1 MADPYSVLGVS
12 KKASEAEIKKA
23 FRALAKKYHPDK
35 HGGDEAA
42 AKKFKEISG
51 AYDILGDNDK
61 RGKFDRGEIDEQGNP
76 RGFDPRQGGGF
87 GGGGFEGNPFGF
99 GGGGGRQ
106 GPGGF
111 EYTYTGGG
119 PGGAEGFR
127 AEDIFAD
134 LFGGRGRR
142 AQPRRG
148 EDYALNVT
156 VSFEEAAR
164 GGTRRVTLPDGRN
177 VDVRIPVGI
186 RDGQQVRLKGQG
198 APGGNGGPAGD
209 ILIQVAVAAHP
220 YLTRDGRDLKM
231 DLPVSL
237 KEAVLGGKVQVP
249 TLTGPVTLTVPP
261 GSNTGSTLRLRGKGI
276 PAHGSSS
283 GGEPAGDMYVKLA
296 VTLPEKPD
304 AELTRFA
311 EGWDAEYDPRAKVK

>member
-1 MADPYSVLGVS
+1 MRDPYEVLGVS

-23 FRALAKKYHPDK
+23 FRSLAKKYHPDK

-42 AKKFKEISG
+42 GKKFKEISG
-51 AYDILGDNDK
+51 AYDLLGDKDK
-61 RGKFDRGEIDEQGNP
+61 RAKFDRGEVDEQGNP
-76 RGFDPRQGGGF
+76 RGFDPRQGGGGF
-87 GGGGFEGNPFGF
+87 GGGGFEGNPFG
-99 GGGGGRQ
+99 GGRA
-106 GPGGF
+106 GGNPGGF
-111 EYTYTGGG
+111 EYTYSG
-119 PGGAEGFR
+119 PQGGAEGFR

-164 GGTRRVTLPDGRN
+164 GGTRRVMLPDGRN
-177 VDVRIPVGI
+177 VDVSIPVGI

-198 APGGNGGPAGD
+198 GPGASGGPAGD
-209 ILIQVAVAAHP
+209 ILIQVTVASHP
-220 YLTRDGRDLKM
+220 FMTRDGRDLRM
-231 DLPVSL
+231 ELPITL
-237 KEAVLGGKVQVP
+237 QEAVLGGKVQAP

-283 GGEPAGDMYVKLA
+283 GGDPAGDMYVKLV

-304 AELTRFA
+304 AKLKTFA
-311 EGWDAEYDPRAKVK
+311 EGWDNEYDPRAKVK

>member
-1 MADPYSVLGVS
+1 MANPYDTLGVS

-23 FRALAKKYHPDK
+23 FRSLAKKYHPDK

-51 AYDILGDNDK
+51 AYDLLGDKDK
-61 RGKFDRGEIDEQGNP
+61 RAKFDRGEIDEQGNP
-76 RGFDPRQGGGF
+76 RGFDPRQGGG
-87 GGGGFEGNPFGF
+87 GFEGNPFGF
-99 GGGGGRQ
+99 GGGRAGGN
-106 GPGGF
+106 PGGF
-111 EYTYTGGG
+111 EYSYSGGG
-119 PGGAEGFR
+119 PQGAEGFR

-164 GGTRRVTLPDGRN
+164 GGTRRVMLPDGRN
-177 VDVRIPVGI
+177 VDVNIPVGI
-186 RDGQQVRLKGQG
+186 RDGQQVRLRGQG
-198 APGGNGGPAGD
+198 GPGGNGGPAGD

-220 YLTRDGRDLKM
+220 FMTRDGRDLKM
-231 DLPVSL
+231 ELPITL
-237 KEAVLGGKVQVP
+237 QEAVLGGKVQAP

-276 PAHGSSS
+276 PAHGSSG
-283 GGEPAGDMYVKLA
+283 GGEPAGDMYVKLV

-304 AELTRFA
+304 AKLKTFA
-311 EGWDAEYDPRAKVK
+311 EGWDVAYDPRAKVK

>member
-12 KKASEAEIKKA
+12 KTASEAEIKKA
-23 FRALAKKYHPDK
+23 FRTLAKKYHPDK

-42 AKKFKEISG
+42 VKKFKEVSG
-51 AYDILGDNDK
+51 AYDILGDKEK
-61 RGKFDRGEIDEQGNP
+61 RAKFDRGEIDEHGNP

-87 GGGGFEGNPFGF
+87 EGNPFGF
-99 GGGGGRQ
+99 GGGRA

-111 EYTYTGGG
+111 EYTWTSG
-119 PGGAEGFR
+119 PGGGEGIR

-148 EDYALNVT
+148 EDYTLNVT

-164 GGTRRVTLPDGRN
+164 GGTRRVTLADGRN

-198 APGGNGGPAGD
+198 GPGANGGPAGD

-231 DLPVSL
+231 DLPITL
-237 KEAVLGGKVQVP
+237 QEAVLGGKVQVP
-249 TLTGPVTLTVPP
+249 TLTGPVALTIPP
-261 GSNTGSTLRLRGKGI
+261 GSNTGTVLRLRGKGI
-276 PAHGSSS
+276 PAHGTAG
-283 GGEPAGDMYVKLA
+283 GGEPAGDMYVKLV

-304 AELTRFA
+304 AKLKDFA
-311 EGWDAEYDPRAKVK
+311 ESWSATYDPRARLK